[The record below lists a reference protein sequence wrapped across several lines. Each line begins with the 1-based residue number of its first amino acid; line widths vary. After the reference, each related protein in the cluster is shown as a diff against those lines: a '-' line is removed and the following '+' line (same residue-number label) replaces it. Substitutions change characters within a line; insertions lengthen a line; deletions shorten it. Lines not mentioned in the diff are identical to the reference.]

1 MLEGKVKKELLKAA
15 HNQIDIALEL
25 DPKSAGALYTKRNI
39 YEAEGNYAEAKNCA
53 ENEVIAGKGDNKYL
67 PSEYDKR
74 MRMKLIAGK

>member
-1 MLEGKVKKELLKAA
+1 MRPDNFFTNIIYSLSLI
-15 HNQIDIALEL
+15 HIY
-25 DPKSAGALYTKRNI
+25 PKSAGAWYTKRNI

>member
-1 MLEGKVKKELLKAA
+1 MKQRE
-15 HNQIDIALEL
+15 IM
-25 DPKSAGALYTKRNI
+25 RRR
-39 YEAEGNYAEAKNCA
+39 KNCA